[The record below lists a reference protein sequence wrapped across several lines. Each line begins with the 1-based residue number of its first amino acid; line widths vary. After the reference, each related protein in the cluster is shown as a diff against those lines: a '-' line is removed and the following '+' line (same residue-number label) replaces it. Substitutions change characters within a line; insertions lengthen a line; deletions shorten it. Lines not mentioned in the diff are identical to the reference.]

1 MCVYNNSI
9 IPDDTIQLIKQA
21 RKSPLFTEGNIWM
34 KKVKMPYLM
43 LQRDRMMVRRSVSLL
58 VLSNIIYKENIGL
71 YRDDGLSAIENANE
85 LKLDRLRKDVIAI
98 SHNEGLKI
106 TIDTNLTT
114 TDFLDVTLRSIHW
127 KIVSTQKT
135 Q

>member
-1 MCVYNNSI
+1 
-9 IPDDTIQLIKQA
+9 
-21 RKSPLFTEGNIWM
+21 M
-34 KKVKMPYLM
+34 KKGENALLDVIMGLHDSAEVWELVAIYL
-43 LQRDRMMVRRSVSLL
+43 LRK
-58 VLSNIIYKENIGL
+58 LSNIIDKENIGL
-71 YRDDGLSAIENANE
+71 YRDDGLSVIENANE
-85 LKLDRLRKDVIAI
+85 LKLNRWRKDAI
-98 SHNEGLKI
+98 PIFHNEGLKI

>member
-1 MCVYNNSI
+1 MDEKGEN
-9 IPDDTIQLIKQA
+9 A
-21 RKSPLFTEGNIWM
+21 LFDVTKGSHDGAEVCEPVGI
-34 KKVKMPYLM
+34 YL
-43 LQRDRMMVRRSVSLL
+43 LGQ
-58 VLSNIIYKENIGL
+58 LSNIIYKENIGL